1 MRSSFLH
8 SPRLLVLVLL
18 LSQLSGAWA
27 WKPLFIGHRGCDTG
41 VMNTAEAFR
50 NGVLLYGYDGL
61 ECDLRVTS
69 DGHYVISHDET
80 TNAVG
85 GNLRVESST
94 LAQLRAET
102 YTQTRH
108 GVTYTGGICTLDEY
122 LQICED
128 YSVIPVIELK
138 YTTGINSNNMSNF
151 PGVYAALVSHQLDS
165 SAVILTS
172 MLQSLIYVR
181 EHYPSLHCQYLLASL
196 TDAAFD
202 KCVQYGI
209 EPSVEFPKITYCD
222 TRRCHDAGLS
232 MASYTVNW
240 TEWLDKIAPMGVR
253 MVTTDNLRAEQ
264 LAEQDSMEWSEIC
277 IPPVDTI
284 PVYVSEKFVFSQSD
298 DHLPQDFPSASQ
310 RGRQGCYLDGVFYAN
325 GPVGSPVFAFD
336 TLGNTVPVSLPSSLQ
351 GGICCDDA
359 GHLILDDS
367 PSSATPSRLLIY
379 RSLQSAP
386 DTIAFSLPESGQ
398 TNYPT
403 ASGDIYSA
411 DGGYVYFFPK
421 GRACVSMLHIAGGRL
436 QEVLTSSSLTLAGA
450 TVGLVLPSADPS
462 AFLYLVPGNGYYRYS
477 RKDRGEY
484 FLDSPK
490 SEAPGR
496 NRSTGGAA
504 FELDGHAMLI
514 HPSGIDYAGGWTLR
528 DMSAGGHVIFSR
540 PALGN
545 YESNRQSVVA
555 NPGYGVFFTVERLDE
570 HTVDVFEYCMGSG
583 LGAWRI
589 STVEPVPAALPQPSA
604 ESSRKF
610 IRDGRLY
617 IRHAGCTY
625 DIMGIPFDK

>member
-1 MRSSFLH
+1 MRLSFLH
-8 SPRLLVLVLL
+8 SWHLSLL
-18 LSQLSGAWA
+18 LGLLLQATQAFA

-69 DGHYVISHDET
+69 DGNFVISHDET

-94 LAQLRAET
+94 LAQLRAEV

-108 GVTYTGGICTLDEY
+108 GVTYTGGICTFDEY

-138 YTTGINSNNMSNF
+138 YTTGINSGNMSNF
-151 PGVYAALVSHQLDS
+151 PGVYEALVSHHLDS
-165 SAVILTS
+165 TAVILTS

-209 EPSVEFPKITYCD
+209 EPSVEFPKVTYCD

-277 IPPVDTI
+277 IPPGDTI
-284 PVYVSEKFVFSQSD
+284 PVYVSEKFVFSQSEGN
-298 DHLPQDFPSASQ
+298 LPLGFPSASQ
-310 RGRQGCYLDGVFYAN
+310 RGKQGCYLDGVFYAN
-325 GPVGSPVFAFD
+325 GPADASVYAFD
-336 TLGNTVPVSLPSSLQ
+336 TLGNALSVSLPSSLQ
-351 GGICCDDA
+351 GGIFRDDA

-367 PSSATPSRLLIY
+367 PSSASPSRLLIY
-379 RSLQSAP
+379 RSLLSAP
-386 DTIAFSLPESGQ
+386 DTIVFSLPESGQ

-403 ASGDIYSA
+403 ASGDIYSP
-411 DGGYVYFFPK
+411 DGGYVYFYPK
-421 GRACVSMLHIAGGRL
+421 GRAFVSMLHIAEGRL
-436 QEVLTSSSLTLAGA
+436 IEVLTSSPLTAAGA
-450 TVGLVLPSADPS
+450 TVSLVLPSTDPS
-462 AFLYLVPGNGYYRYS
+462 TFLYLVPGNGYYRYS

-484 FLDSPK
+484 FHDSPK

-504 FELDGHAMLI
+504 FDLDGHAMLI
-514 HPSGIDYAGGWTLR
+514 HPSGIDYSGGWTLR
-528 DMSAGGHVIFSR
+528 DMSAGGHVIFSQS
-540 PALGN
+540 ALGN

-555 NPGYGVFFTVERLDE
+555 NPGYGVFFTVERIDE
-570 HTVDVFEYCMGSG
+570 HTVDVYEYCMGCG

-589 STVEPVPAALPQPSA
+589 STMMPLPAALPRSSA
-604 ESSRKF
+604 DSPRKF

-617 IRHAGCTY
+617 IRHADYTF
-625 DIMGIPFDK
+625 DIMGRPAY